1 MICGRSINILLFIAL
16 ILNFVVANGHNK
28 INEKCDDNTV
38 NMHMLECY
46 KKYIDDTID
55 LTSPENA
62 YYMEGSLL
70 CQAYN
75 KSASYRQC
83 LYSIF
88 DVDQICS
95 LEHFPFS
102 YEYSKIYWKLV
113 MSSCNVPK
121 TDHCHPSRLS
131 QQVLMK
137 CHYSFDD
144 KYPTK
149 CTEFLR
155 SVKCMEEHE
164 MELIPLTHGFECS
177 RNKAFYYYYGDLAA
191 RLQLSINICEQEPL
205 SLKKKFHS

>member
-1 MICGRSINILLFIAL
+1 MKLLFFKIISRSIFQIKINLLIC
-16 ILNFVVANGHNK
+16 HNK

-46 KKYIDDTID
+46 KNYIDDTID

-75 KSASYRQC
+75 KSSSYRQC

-113 MSSCNVPK
+113 MSSS
-121 TDHCHPSRLS
+121 DHCHPSRLS

-164 MELIPLTHGFECS
+164 MELIPLTYGSECS

-205 SLKKKFHS
+205 SLK